1 MLFLLF
7 LCCSV
12 FSADAEMKIT
22 LHNIREAKGSIYVA
36 VYDRE
41 GSFLSNETAK
51 MRAQKI
57 APVTQA
63 GSLDLSLGVLPAG
76 RYALS
81 CFHDVNGNGKLD
93 TDWVGIPTEPY
104 GFSNNARPKFRAP
117 RWSESVFEWSGAAT
131 AIPAI
136 RLEKW

>member
-1 MLFLLF
+1 MIAVILLF
-7 LCCSV
+7 ASFFFRESEVKLQLS
-12 FSADAEMKIT
+12 
-22 LHNIREAKGSIYVA
+22 NIQEAKGSIYVA
-36 VYDRE
+36 VYDRQE
-41 GSFLSNETAK
+41 AFLSNEPAK

-57 APVTQA
+57 APVTQT
-63 GSLDLSLGVLPAG
+63 GSLQLSLGALPAG
-76 RYALS
+76 QYALS

-117 RWSESVFEWSGAAT
+117 RWSESVFSLSDAGASL
-131 AIPAI
+131 AI